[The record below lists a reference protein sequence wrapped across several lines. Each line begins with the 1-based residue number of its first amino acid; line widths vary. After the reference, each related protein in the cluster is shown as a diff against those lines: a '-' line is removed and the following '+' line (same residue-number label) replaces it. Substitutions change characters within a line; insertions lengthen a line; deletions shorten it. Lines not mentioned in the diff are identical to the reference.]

1 MTWRSGGRQRRRRRY
16 RRHAGQYTAA
26 VEAAEQRGE
35 LPVQWRAQAEVLHK
49 LGRLEEARTAAK
61 LAREIVD
68 RLATTVSDERLRATF
83 LQSSAVQR
91 LAAIVGT

>member
-1 MTWRSGGRQRRRRRY
+1 
-16 RRHAGQYTAA
+16 
-26 VEAAEQRGE
+26 
-35 LPVQWRAQAEVLHK
+35 VLHK